1 LGQQIVGGGAVDSEI
16 QPVDPD
22 REGEL
27 ALEMSGLRDR
37 IEKARH
43 TMAATLGGGVAMT
56 AIFMVGATFIDRSS
70 TLWFLGVMWV
80 VLGLRLLLINRA
92 SRREIRGWEVAL
104 ESLANPPGGHALPH
118 EP

>member
-1 LGQQIVGGGAVDSEI
+1 VDNEI

-22 REGEL
+22 REGAL

-37 IEKARH
+37 IEKAKH

-56 AIFMVGATFIDRSS
+56 AIFMVGATFVDRSS

-92 SRREIRGWEVAL
+92 SRREIQGWEAAL
-104 ESLANPPGGHALPH
+104 ESLANPQHDRALPH